1 VSSLPN
7 PRPPQRPDI
16 DWAARLIPG
25 VAAPVYAGAKK
36 KSRSVYVEM
45 GTASEYAR
53 SAPDPYVARAIPESG
68 FTFLLPGPLKGRSG
82 ASSLGSL
89 ILDFTLVGLNW
100 LLIGTLA
107 SPLHTAFPE
116 AHLLDPRPGASLQ
129 LHSLGIALLYG
140 ALITLLGYSEGLYRS
155 SSALRLRARSLAKAV
170 LLSTAVLCVAHRLQG
185 GELGSILVLCA
196 GSILHFASLLAWRW
210 GDLRRGSRQQGH
222 DMRNVLI
229 LGAGHV
235 GRYVA
240 SHVESHPEDGRSVC
254 GFLDDNRPLGDG
266 VIGRVSDLAHL
277 SRTGFVD
284 EVILAIPHDRKLTL
298 RVLNEARRLRLD
310 VEMVPDLFGCR
321 IPSSEVERIGDL
333 PVICLHEEHLP
344 AGALLLKRFV
354 DVVGAGFAL
363 VVLAPLLAFIAIF
376 IKLNSK
382 GSAMYTAQR
391 AGRKGKPFYCYKFR
405 TMVSNAEELKN
416 ALRNHNQRSGPI
428 FKIANDPRITW
439 VGRVLRRYSLDEL
452 PQLWNVLKGEM
463 SLVGPRPHPLDD
475 FAAYKVEH
483 LARLD
488 VTPGI
493 TGLWQVTARRDQ
505 SFQKG
510 LELDCEYIRT
520 WSLGMDM
527 RILFQTLRAVAEG
540 SGD

>member
-7 PRPPQRPDI
+7 PRQPQRQDI

-25 VAAPVYAGAKK
+25 VAGAVYAGAKK
-36 KSRSVYVEM
+36 KSRSVHVEM
-45 GTASEYAR
+45 RTASNCVP
-53 SAPDPYVARAIPESG
+53 SAPEPYVAEAIPESA
-68 FTFLLPGPLKGRSG
+68 FAFLMPGPFKGRSA
-82 ASSLGSL
+82 ASWLGSL
-89 ILDFTLVGLNW
+89 ILDLTLVGLNW
-100 LLIGTLA
+100 LLIGTVT
-107 SPLHTAFPE
+107 SPLHTAFPQ
-116 AHLLDPRPGASLQ
+116 AHLLERHPGASFQ
-129 LHSLGIALLYG
+129 LYLLGIALLYG
-140 ALITLLGYSEGLYRS
+140 ALITLLGYSDGLYSTS
-155 SSALRLRARSLAKAV
+155 STLRQRALSLAKAV

-185 GELGSILVLCA
+185 GALDSMLVLCA
-196 GSILHFASLLAWRW
+196 GGLLHFVSLLAWRW
-210 GDLRRGSRQQGH
+210 ENPRSGNKQQGH

-240 SHVESHPEDGRSVC
+240 SHVESHPENGRSVC
-254 GFLDDNRPLGDG
+254 GFLDDNLPLGNG
-266 VIGRVSDLAHL
+266 VIGRVSDLARL

-284 EVILAIPHDRKLTL
+284 EVILATPHDRKLTL

-321 IPSSEVERIGDL
+321 VPSSEVERIGNL
-333 PVICLHEEHLP
+333 PVICLHEEHPP
-344 AGALLLKRFV
+344 AEALLLKRFV

-363 VVLAPLLAFIAIF
+363 VVLAPLLTLIAIF

-382 GSAMYTAQR
+382 GLVMYIALR
-391 AGRKGKPFYCYKFR
+391 AGRKGRPFHCFKFR
-405 TMVSNAEELKN
+405 TMVNNADELKIT
-416 ALRNHNQRSGPI
+416 LRNHNQRSGPF
-428 FKIANDPRITW
+428 FKIANDPRVTW
-439 VGRVLRRYSLDEL
+439 VGRFLRRYSLDEL

-493 TGLWQVTARRDQ
+493 TGLWQVTARRDP

-510 LELDCEYIRT
+510 LELDREYIRS
-520 WSLGMDM
+520 WSLRMDM
-527 RILFQTLRAVAEG
+527 RILFQTMRAVAQG